1 MINRIY
7 LAGGCFWGVEG
18 YFKRIE
24 GVVDTE
30 CGYANGNTKNPSYE
44 EVCRKNTGHAE
55 AVRIDF
61 DDNIISLEDLLIY
74 YFRII
79 DPISVNKQGNDV
91 GTQYRTGIYYTDE
104 GQLPIINA
112 ALKREQEKYI
122 DKIAVEVLEIENFYD
137 AEEYH
142 QNYLDKN
149 PNGYCHINLEWANE
163 PIVMS
168 ENYKKENNESLK
180 NRLTDLQYD
189 VTMNAATEAPFR
201 NEYWD
206 SFERGIYVD
215 ITSGEPLFFSTD
227 KFESG
232 CGWPSFS
239 KPIQKDLVRYKEDL
253 SLGRRRIEVRSNSA
267 DAHLGHVFNDG
278 PAELGGL
285 RYCINSA
292 ALKFIPLEKMEEEGY
307 GYLIKY
313 LP

>member
-18 YFKRIE
+18 YFKRIK

-44 EVCRKNTGHAE
+44 DVCRKNTGHAE

-104 GQLPIINA
+104 GQLPIIND

-163 PIVMS
+163 PIVRS

-239 KPIQKDLVRYKEDL
+239 KPIQKDLVKYKEDL

-278 PAELGGL
+278 PAEFGGL